1 MILRFIVNAIALYL
15 ILKFVPGF
23 DHNAGIGT
31 ALIAAIVFGIVN
43 MLLGPILR
51 LISAPITW
59 LTHGLFSFV
68 VNYLLFAIA
77 AHFTPDFRS
86 SGNFNHWLA
95 YLYGTIVMMLVSTLM
110 ERGTSGKA
118 AGSS

>member
-23 DHNAGIGT
+23 NHDAGIGT

-51 LISAPITW
+51 LLSAPITW

-77 AHFTPDFRS
+77 AHFTPGFRA
-86 SGNFNHWLA
+86 SGDVNHWLA

-110 ERGTSGKA
+110 ERSTESKA
-118 AGSS
+118 

>member
-23 DHNAGIGT
+23 NHDAGIGT

-51 LISAPITW
+51 LLSAPITW

-68 VNYLLFAIA
+68 INYLLFAVA
-77 AHFTPDFRS
+77 AHVTPGFRA
-86 SGNFNHWLA
+86 SGDFNHLLS
-95 YLYGTIVMMLVSTLM
+95 YLYGTIVMTLVSTLM
-110 ERGTSGKA
+110 ERSTADKA
-118 AGSS
+118 AGAP

>member
-23 DHNAGIGT
+23 NHDAGIGT

-51 LISAPITW
+51 LLSAPITW

-68 VNYLLFAIA
+68 INYLLFAVA
-77 AHFTPDFRS
+77 A
-86 SGNFNHWLA
+86 
-95 YLYGTIVMMLVSTLM
+95 
-110 ERGTSGKA
+110 
-118 AGSS
+118 

>member
-1 MILRFIVNAIALYL
+1 MIIRFIVNAIALYL

-23 DHNAGIGT
+23 NHDAGIGT
-31 ALIAAIVFGIVN
+31 ALIAAIIFGIVN
-43 MLLGPILR
+43 MLLGPLLR

-68 VNYLLFAIA
+68 VNYLLFAVT
-77 AHFTPDFRS
+77 AHFTPDFRA
-86 SGNFNHWLA
+86 GGDVNHWLA

-110 ERGTSGKA
+110 ERSTGSKA
-118 AGSS
+118 AGGL